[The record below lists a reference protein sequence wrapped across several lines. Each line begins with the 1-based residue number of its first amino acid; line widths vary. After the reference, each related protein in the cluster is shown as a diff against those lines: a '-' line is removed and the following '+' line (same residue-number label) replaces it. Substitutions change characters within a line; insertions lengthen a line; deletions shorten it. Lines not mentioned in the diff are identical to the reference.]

1 MQEWFREPGWLV
13 VLQPLR
19 PGWGAADP
27 WPHTHT
33 ASGVSSPAVSPAPHV
48 FAKLLPD
55 CCLCPLPRVRPS
67 EEPGRL
73 WWSDPASPA
82 PAVLCPSLIVLEASP
97 LSPAPC
103 GLCMVSLGSGPG
115 SPLSVRMLGDK
126 ASAPDLSLCRLFFI
140 INPVLEIGVS
150 GRKHSKISTTFFF
163 IVRNVTFGF

>member
-1 MQEWFREPGWLV
+1 MVQGTRLAGCPAASEAWVGSGR
-13 VLQPLR
+13 PL
-19 PGWGAADP
+19 AT
-27 WPHTHT
+27 HTHT

-103 GLCMVSLGSGPG
+103 GLCLVSLGSGPG

-126 ASAPDLSLCRLFFI
+126 AQAPDLSLCRLFFI
-140 INPVLEIGVS
+140 INPVLEIGFS
-150 GRKHSKISTTFFF
+150 RRKHSKISTTFFF